1 MIVLNCVIKQL
12 MLYFITHK
20 GAIMIHE
27 NLQKE
32 LIEQLNKEFHS
43 AYIYLGMSAYCSK
56 EGFNGASNWFLIQY
70 QEEVAHGMK
79 LFKYLEDQS
88 VSIVLPAIAEVNV
101 QFDSLLDVF
110 QKSLAHEQYMTQN
123 LNNISDIAM
132 KEKDHATYNLLQW
145 YTTEQVEE
153 EARVKEIIDHIKLV
167 GDNGY
172 GLYTI
177 DKELATRVFV
187 DPTTANA

>member
-1 MIVLNCVIKQL
+1 
-12 MLYFITHK
+12 
-20 GAIMIHE
+20 MIHE
-27 NLQKE
+27 TIQQA

-70 QEEVAHGMK
+70 QEEVSHGMK
-79 LFKYLEDQS
+79 LFKYLEDQG
-88 VSIVLPAIAEVNV
+88 VHIQLPAIEGVAVDYN
-101 QFDSLLDVF
+101 SLLDVF
-110 QKSLAHEQYMTQN
+110 EKSLAHERYMTQN

-145 YTTEQVEE
+145 YVTEQVEE
-153 EARVKEIIDHIKLV
+153 EATVSEIIDHIKLV

-177 DKELATRVFV
+177 DKELAGRTFV
-187 DPTTANA
+187 DPTANA